1 MKDLFSENYKSLI
14 KEIKEDTQKK
24 WKYFSCSWVG
34 RILLKCPYYPKG
46 PRKSMQFPSKYQ

>member
-24 WKYFSCSWVG
+24 MEIFLMLLGWKNTAKMS
-34 RILLKCPYYPKG
+34 ILPKG
-46 PRKSMQFPSKYQ
+46 T